1 MKLSRS
7 GNFVKKTTIALG
19 ALLLPSTSHAAR
31 KVPDKPS
38 FDRTVL
44 HVQVILDKLGFAPGV
59 LDGMGGKS
67 LVSALKGFQTANNL
81 TVTGKADADTL
92 KALYPYRNW
101 RPTVSLPL
109 SADVLA
115 GPFVN
120 PLPKDPL
127 EQAKLP
133 TIGYRNALEA
143 LSERFHTTP
152 DTLVALNPPGTRLA
166 AGTRMVFPN
175 ALPTSRAYEVKDAT
189 WLATL
194 QSLNV
199 GAIQPK
205 AKRVVV
211 DKSESVLKVYDDQD
225 RLVAQFPATMGST
238 HDPLP
243 IGKWTIK
250 GISYNPK
257 FHYNASLF
265 WDASD
270 KDKKATLPP
279 GPNGPVGVV
288 WIDLSKPH
296 YGIHGTPSPETI
308 SRAES
313 HGCIRLTNWDAPR
326 FALMFNSGFPAVFQP

>member
-1 MKLSRS
+1 M
-7 GNFVKKTTIALG
+7 KKTAIALG
-19 ALLLPSTSHAAR
+19 ALLFAVAGQAA
-31 KVPDKPS
+31 KPAETL
-38 FDRTVL
+38 DRSVL

-59 LDGMGGKS
+59 LDGKGGRS
-67 LVSALKGFQTANNL
+67 LVAALKGFQTANNL
-81 TVTGKADADTL
+81 TITGKVDMATL

-101 RPTVSLPL
+101 RPTVTLAL

-120 PLPKDPL
+120 PFPKDPL

-133 TIGYRNALEA
+133 ALSYRSAIEA
-143 LSERFHTTP
+143 LAERFHTTP
-152 DTLVALNPPGTRLA
+152 ATLVALNRPDTRLA
-166 AGTRMVFPN
+166 AGTRMTFPN
-175 ALPTSRAYEVKDAT
+175 ALPTSRAYDVKDAA
-189 WLATL
+189 WLSTL

-199 GAIQPK
+199 GAVQPK
-205 AKRVVV
+205 AKRIVV
-211 DKSESVLKVYDDQD
+211 DKSESVLKVYDDKD
-225 RLVAQFPATMGST
+225 HLVAQFPATMGST

-257 FHYNASLF
+257 FHYNSALF
-265 WDASD
+265 WDAD
-270 KDKKATLPP
+270 NKDEKATLPP

-313 HGCIRLTNWDAPR
+313 HGCIRLTNWDAAR
-326 FALMFNSGFPAVFQP
+326 LALMVKSGVPAVFQP

>member
-1 MKLSRS
+1 VRKVAT
-7 GNFVKKTTIALG
+7 NFMGAFG
-19 ALLLPSTSHAAR
+19 ALLLASTSHAAA
-31 KVPDKPS
+31 PAPEKPA
-38 FDRTVL
+38 FDRSIL
-44 HVQVILDKLGFAPGV
+44 HIQVILDKLGFAPGV

-67 LVSALKGFQTANNL
+67 LVAALKGFQTANNL
-81 TVTGKADADTL
+81 TVSGKPDAETL

-101 RPTVSLPL
+101 RPTVTLPL

-127 EQAKLP
+127 EQARLP
-133 TIGYRNALEA
+133 TLGYRNAVEA
-143 LSERFHTTP
+143 LAERFHTTP
-152 DTLVALNPPGTRLA
+152 ATLVTLNPGARLAVGTRL
-166 AGTRMVFPN
+166 TFPN
-175 ALPTSRAYEVKDAT
+175 ALPTSRAYDVKDAT

-205 AKRVVV
+205 AKRIVV
-211 DKSESVLKVYDDQD
+211 DKSESVLQVYDDKD
-225 RLVAQFPATMGST
+225 KLVAQFPATMGST

-243 IGKWTIK
+243 IGNWTIK

-265 WDASD
+265 WDAD
-270 KDKKATLPP
+270 NKDEKATLPP

-313 HGCIRLTNWDAPR
+313 HGCIRLTNWDAAR
-326 FALMFNSGFPAVFQP
+326 LALMVKSGVPAVFQP

>member
-1 MKLSRS
+1 
-7 GNFVKKTTIALG
+7 VKKIVTALG
-19 ALLLPSTSHAAR
+19 ALLLVNVGHAA
-31 KVPDKPS
+31 PSAPKPPVL
-38 FDRTVL
+38 DRSVL
-44 HVQVILDKLGFAPGV
+44 HVQVILDKLGFTPGV
-59 LDGMGGKS
+59 LDGKGGQS
-67 LVSALKGFQTANNL
+67 LVAALKGFQTANNL
-81 TVTGKADADTL
+81 KATGEADAATL

-101 RPTVSLPL
+101 RPTVTVPIT
-109 SADVLA
+109 ADLLA

-133 TIGYRNALEA
+133 SIGYRTALEA
-143 LSERFHTTP
+143 LSERFHTTM
-152 DTLVALNPPGTRLA
+152 DTIIELNPPGTRLA
-166 AGTRMVFPN
+166 VGSKIVFPN
-175 ALPTSRAYEVKDAT
+175 AVPTSRAYDVKDAT

-205 AKRVVV
+205 AKRIVV
-211 DKSESVLKVYDDQD
+211 DKSESVLKVYDEKDK
-225 RLVAQFPATMGST
+225 LVAQFPATMGST

-257 FHYNASLF
+257 FHYNSKLF
-265 WDASD
+265 WDAEN
-270 KDKKATLPP
+270 KDEKAMLPP

-313 HGCIRLTNWDAPR
+313 HGCIRLTNWDAAR
-326 FALMFNSGFPAVFQP
+326 LALMVKTGVPAVFQP